1 MKVGEYRI
9 NRPESIE
16 TPEFLVFEDMV
27 NFNID
32 AVIKVCGS
40 FDRIVPHAKTPK
52 SK

>member
-32 AVIKVCGS
+32 AVIKIIKGS
-40 FDRIVPHAKTPK
+40 KDTPYLK
-52 SK
+52 